1 MEILNGKWVDDNHNP
16 IDNSNVK
23 QLVRIGERVSSLY
36 GKNITY
42 DRINLIS
49 SITTLSEREEND
61 LNLLLN
67 SKGGISKLLGY

>member
-61 LNLLLN
+61 LSLLLN